1 MPVLVTVSV
10 CATEVEPTLVGA
22 NVRLLGK
29 NEKGNG
35 EASPV
40 PEVVS
45 VCWVPGAFSV
55 SEVIVTL
62 SFKTTEGLPLLGCV
76 TGVKS
81 MVSVQL
87 PAIAS

>member
-1 MPVLVTVSV
+1 VLVTVSV
-10 CATEVEPTLVGA
+10 CAAEVEPTLVGA
-22 NVRLLGK
+22 NVKLLGR
-29 NEKGNG
+29 NETGNG

-40 PEVVS
+40 PEVAS

-55 SEVIVTL
+55 FEVIVTL
-62 SFKTTEGLPLLGCV
+62 SFKAIEGLPLLGCV
-76 TGVKS
+76 TGAKS